1 MPHISSLSLLVV
13 LLAIFKDLYNGI
25 LTSNFLKG
33 PLKVPSESE
42 QGPLGWVA
50 KRAPG
55 SLV

>member
-1 MPHISSLSLLVV
+1 MPRTSSLSLLVV